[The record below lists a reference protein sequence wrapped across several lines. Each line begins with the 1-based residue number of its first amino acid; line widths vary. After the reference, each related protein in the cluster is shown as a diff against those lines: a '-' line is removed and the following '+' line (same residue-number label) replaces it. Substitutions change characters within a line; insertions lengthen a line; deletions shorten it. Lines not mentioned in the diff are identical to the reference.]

1 MYAPV
6 FIILIDTQQGIMFNQ
21 GKTYTVSQ
29 LCRETRL
36 LLEGHFLTVLI
47 EGELSNLSRPAS
59 GHIYFTL
66 KDQQAQIQCAMFR
79 PQLRKIGFKPDN
91 GTHVLLK
98 ARVSLYEAR
107 GNFQLIAEHME
118 AAGEGLLRQ
127 QFEALKN
134 KLTSEGLFDSQ
145 TKKTLPS
152 LIKKLGLI
160 TSPSGAAIHD
170 VLSVLKS
177 RFPALAVVIY
187 PVSVQ
192 GDGAKHEIVEAIEL
206 ANARKECD
214 ALILTR
220 GGGSIEDLWAFNEEI
235 VARAVYQSDIPIVS
249 AIGHE
254 TDVSISDFVA
264 DYRAATPSAAA
275 ELVSPEQQQWF
286 NQFDQLAK
294 QLARLVNNQLASQ
307 HARLDRLQHLLK
319 RSHPGSQLQ
328 LHSQRL
334 DESQMRL
341 INSLNRQLQS
351 YQSLVTQLNTALLNN
366 TPKRTVQQLQQ
377 RLDNL
382 AHRLPQQIQ
391 QPLQLARLR
400 FASCNKALEALSPLA
415 TLSRGYS
422 ITKQH
427 GTGAIINKVT
437 QLSIGDKFDVQLSD
451 GTLLATLDNIH
462 ETT

>member
-1 MYAPV
+1 
-6 FIILIDTQQGIMFNQ
+6 MFNNE
-21 GKTYTVSQ
+21 KTYTVSQ

-47 EGELSNLSRPAS
+47 EGEISNISRPAS

-79 PQLRKIGFKPDN
+79 PQLRQIGFKPEN
-91 GTHVLLK
+91 GAHVRLK

-127 QFEALKN
+127 QFDALKN
-134 KLTSEGLFDSQ
+134 KLASEGLFDSQ

-177 RFPALAVVIY
+177 RFPGLAVVIY

-192 GDGAKHEIVEAIEL
+192 GEAAKHEIVEAIEL

-220 GGGSIEDLWAFNEEI
+220 GGGSIEDLWAFNEEN

-254 TDVSISDFVA
+254 TDFSMTDFVA

-294 QLARLVNNQLASQ
+294 QLARLINNQLASQ
-307 HARLDRLQHLLK
+307 HVRLDRLQQLLK
-319 RSHPGSQLQ
+319 RTHPGSQLQ

-341 INSLNRQLQS
+341 LNSVNRQLQS
-351 YQSLVTQLNTALLNN
+351 YRSLVTQLNASLLSN
-366 TPKRTVQQLQQ
+366 TPKRSIQQLQH

-391 QPLQLARLR
+391 QSLQFARLR
-400 FASCNKALEALSPLA
+400 FASYNKALDALSPLA

-427 GTGAIINKVT
+427 GSGAIINKVN
-437 QLSIGDKFDVQLSD
+437 QLVIGDKFDVQLSD
-451 GTLLATLDNIH
+451 GTLLATLDKIH
-462 ETT
+462 DNT